1 MIRKIFILFLFII
14 IQKSKIIQSKKWTA
28 EELWEKTQ
36 ENFTKSSPT
45 DYFFSD
51 VENYYSTSFKEL
63 ITKQLA
69 TLAIDAQINP
79 YAFLI
84 NNICC
89 GDLKDENFIIEYTN
103 KLSKLINKDFGK
115 LNDKKT
121 LIFLIIY
128 EENIFKINII
138 GSSVKKV
145 VKDEDVKKI
154 YDSVKRSL
162 SNKNYYNTITEVCT
176 NIGWIYANS
185 DTYEDDDDDDKIDEE
200 IDKKEREEKE
210 RKEKEEKERKEREE
224 KEKKEK
230 EEKKEKNN
238 NNDNLNNDKNNG
250 NSILIVIIIVLI
262 FAFCLVLLS
271 YFKMCKRVKILSSEK
286 INFNPYEKLN
296 D

>member
-51 VENYYSTSFKEL
+51 VENYYSKSFKEL
-63 ITKQLA
+63 IIKQLA

-185 DTYEDDDDDDKIDEE
+185 DSYEDDDDDDKIDEE

-230 EEKKEKNN
+230 EEKKEKN

-296 D
+296 V